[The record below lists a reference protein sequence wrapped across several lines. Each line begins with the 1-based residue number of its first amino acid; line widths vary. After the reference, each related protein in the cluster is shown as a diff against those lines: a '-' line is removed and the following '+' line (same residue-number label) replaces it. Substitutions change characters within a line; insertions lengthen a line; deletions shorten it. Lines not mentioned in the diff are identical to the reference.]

1 MRKSLGHSLPLKT
14 ACGLFGHCR
23 QAFYQHADTSDK
35 ALFINTRIIPAV
47 QAIREMDPGI
57 GALKLY
63 YMLCGILDRD
73 RMPGRDAFY
82 KLLRRHHLMLPPER
96 TRHTTNSNHRYRT
109 YKNLLKGFVPE
120 TVNQLWVS
128 DITYIDTEV
137 GSVYLHLITDAYSH
151 QIIGWNVAS
160 SLKAIHTLAAL
171 EMALCGSKKTDF
183 SGLIHHSDRGS
194 QYCCDMYINKLKQHE
209 IRISMTEDSNPT
221 DNAIAERINGII
233 KQEYV
238 YRVPRFKNEEDAREQ
253 LGSFIH
259 FYNTQRPHLSLN
271 LLPPEKV
278 TSMQGPIRRKWKE
291 KVYKDEKST
300 QNSDM

>member
-1 MRKSLGHSLPLKT
+1 MRKSLGHSLSLKT

-23 QAFYQHADTSDK
+23 QAFYQHVDTSAK
-35 ALFINTRIIPAV
+35 ALFINTEILPAV

-73 RMPGRDAFY
+73 RMPSRDAFY
-82 KLLRRHHLMLPPER
+82 GLLRKHHLMLPPER

-109 YKNLLKGFVPE
+109 YKNLSKGFIPDSI
-120 TVNQLWVS
+120 NQLWVS
-128 DITYIDTEV
+128 DITYIDTEA
-137 GSVYLHLITDAYSH
+137 GSVYLHLVTDAYSH

-171 EMALCGSKKTDF
+171 EMALGAGEKTNYKD
-183 SGLIHHSDRGS
+183 LIHHSDRGS
-194 QYCCDMYINKLKQHE
+194 QYCCDLYINKLKQYA

-238 YRVPRFKNEEDAREQ
+238 YRVPRFKDQNDACEQ
-253 LGSFIH
+253 LGAFIH

-271 LLPPEKV
+271 LLSPEKV
-278 TSMQGPIRRKWKE
+278 TSMQGPIDRKWKR
-291 KVYKDEKST
+291 KVYKYEKST
-300 QNSDM
+300 QNTNL